1 MVQIIKFEEADSL
14 LDWIELTTHLADCHQ
29 LVRAKLSDQVI
40 SQGEDTLLSRAAWI
54 SGMGSL
60 VKTALVIP
68 SNKERGVPT
77 TNGAVNL
84 FDKHSGEL
92 TALIDFRL
100 VTKWKT
106 AADSLLASQKL
117 ARADAS
123 HILIVGAG
131 SVGCSLIE
139 AYGAAFPNAS
149 FQIWNRTPSR
159 ARSVAANYESRFDIR
174 PVANLATYV
183 PECDIIAC
191 ATMSSEPLLQGDWLA
206 PGTHVDLVGAFRSD
220 MREAD
225 NVAISRARIF
235 VDCFATTIEE
245 IGEIKIP
252 LTQGIIERSKVLA
265 DFYDLPTGKFTRNH
279 PDEITLFKNG
289 GGAHLDLMTAQYIVS
304 KWQQARLD

>member
-1 MVQIIKFEEADSL
+1 MVQMIKFEDADSL
-14 LDWIELTTHLADCHQ
+14 LDWIELAEHLADCHQ
-29 LVRAKLSDQVI
+29 LGRAKLSDQVI

-54 SGMGSL
+54 GRMGSL

-68 SNKERGVPT
+68 SNKGRGVPT

-84 FDKHSGEL
+84 FDRHSGEL

-106 AADSLLASQKL
+106 AADSLLAARKL
-117 ARADAS
+117 ARSRAS

-139 AYGAAFPNAS
+139 AYGAAFPDAS
-149 FQIWNRTPSR
+149 FKIWNRTPSR
-159 ARSVAANYESRFDIR
+159 ACSVAASYKNQFDIY
-174 PVANLATYV
+174 PIANLATYV
-183 PECDIIAC
+183 PECDIITC
-191 ATMSSEPLLQGDWLA
+191 ATMSSEPLLQGDWLS
-206 PGTHVDLVGAFRSD
+206 PGSHVDLVGAFRSD
-220 MREAD
+220 MREVD

-235 VDCFATTIEE
+235 VDCFETTIDT

-252 LTQGIIERSKVLA
+252 LAQGIIKRSAVLA

-289 GGAHLDLMTAQYIVS
+289 GGAHLDLMTAHYIVS
-304 KWQQARLD
+304 KWQQAQAN